1 MRKTIELYSDKY
13 KRKIPI
19 SVDVTIWS
27 SIVDDIRLGDNHTC
41 EDCSITEEEVE
52 SIVCRDEILIREII
66 AENRSANGKKAE
78 N

>member
-19 SVDVTIWS
+19 SISYIASYGGVVIT
-27 SIVDDIRLGDNHTC
+27 GQHTC

-52 SIVCRDEILIREII
+52 SIVCRDEILIREIVSGY
-66 AENRSANGKKAE
+66 RSNNGKIVP
-78 N
+78 NF